1 MATGLRLF
9 ISYSRVDQAFA
20 VKLSEDLRGHGFT
33 VWIDQDAIP
42 AGANWDV
49 QIEKGVGQSDCVLV
63 ILSPA
68 SADSPRVRDEVVLA
82 EDEGKTIFPILYQ
95 PCKVPFN
102 LRRRQRVDF
111 TASYEKGIERL
122 VADVSAFLA
131 AQVNAANGVEDRPK
145 PRPFISTSHRSSARS
160 SSSVLKGRIVGAGVM
175 MVGVVLMAIVL
186 SVVYGVPSRSGEAT
200 GPEPR
205 DSVRQAVP
213 RDEASSTTTGASRW
227 SPGQHHPKHPHVV
240 AGLKENQWVPE
251 EGYAWLDSR
260 GAGDFRVK
268 WMPGVRHRQHPYVFT
283 SQTEGRWSPAPG
295 YKWVNADDPNDL
307 RVTPLS
313 SP

>member
-20 VKLSEDLRGHGFT
+20 LKLAEDLRAHGFT

-68 SADSPRVRDEVVLA
+68 SAESPRVRDEVVLA
-82 EDEGKTIFPILYQ
+82 EDEGRAIFPILYQ

-111 TASYEKGIERL
+111 TTSYEKGLGRL
-122 VADVSAFLA
+122 VNDVSACPVA
-131 AQVNAANGVEDRPK
+131 KVNAAEPVEDSPK
-145 PRPFISTSHRSSARS
+145 ARPFLSTSRPPSVRSPLSALR
-160 SSSVLKGRIVGAGVM
+160 GRAARAGVM
-175 MVGVVLMAIVL
+175 LVSAVLIAIVL
-186 SVVYGVPSRSGEAT
+186 AVVYSVPSNSDET
-200 GPEPR
+200 GRQAPR
-205 DSVRQAVP
+205 DKVREVTP
-213 RDEASSTTTGASRW
+213 RDEVSSTTPATSRW
-227 SPGQHHPKHPHVV
+227 TPGQHHPKHPHVV
-240 AGLKENQWVPE
+240 AGLKEDQWVPE
-251 EGYAWLDSR
+251 DGYAWSDSK

-268 WMPGVRHRQHPYVFT
+268 WVPGVRHRQHPYVIT
-283 SQTEGRWSPAPG
+283 SQTEGRWSPAAG
-295 YKWVNADDPNDL
+295 YTWVKPDDPNDL
-307 RVTPLS
+307 RVAPLP

>member
-20 VKLSEDLRGHGFT
+20 SKLAEDLRGHGLT

-82 EDEGKTIFPILYQ
+82 EEEGKTIFPILYQ
-95 PCKVPFN
+95 PCKVPLN

-111 TASYEKGIERL
+111 TTSYEKGIERL
-122 VADVSAFLA
+122 VADVSAYLVA
-131 AQVNAANGVEDRPK
+131 KANGVEGIEDHPK
-145 PRPFISTSHRSSARS
+145 PRPFISTSYPSSARS
-160 SSSVLKGRIVGAGVM
+160 PSSALKGRVVSGGVM

-186 SVVYGVPSRSGEAT
+186 AVVYGVYGVPTRSRETT

-205 DSVRQAVP
+205 DKVRQIVP
-213 RDEASSTTTGASRW
+213 RDEAASTPTEASRW
-227 SPGQHHPKHPHVV
+227 TPGQHHSKHPHVV
-240 AGLKENQWVPE
+240 AGL
-251 EGYAWLDSR
+251 
-260 GAGDFRVK
+260 
-268 WMPGVRHRQHPYVFT
+268 
-283 SQTEGRWSPAPG
+283 
-295 YKWVNADDPNDL
+295 
-307 RVTPLS
+307 
-313 SP
+313 